1 VDERYVKVAGCWRYA
16 YRAIDQF
23 GQVIDVFV
31 CLHRDAKA
39 ARRFFERAIGVTKVT
54 PAEVTHR
61 SRAGVPGRAG
71 GAVCQRPGTVPTG
84 TPATGSRRI
93 TVG

>member
-1 VDERYVKVAGCWRYA
+1 VAGRWRYV
-16 YRAIDQF
+16 YRAIDQL

-31 CLHRDAKA
+31 SLRRDAKA

-54 PAEVTHR
+54 PAEVTTDL
-61 SRAGVPGRAG
+61 APAYP
-71 GAVCQRPGTVPTG
+71 AVLEELPAPGTVPTG
-84 TPATGSRRI
+84 TPTTGSRQI